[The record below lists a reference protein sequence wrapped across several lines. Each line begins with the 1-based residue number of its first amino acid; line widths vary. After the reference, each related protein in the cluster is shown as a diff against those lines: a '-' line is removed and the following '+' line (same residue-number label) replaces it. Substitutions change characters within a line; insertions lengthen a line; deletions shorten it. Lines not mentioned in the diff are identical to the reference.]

1 MAKKE
6 SKPPVKTPSVGDR
19 VRLRG
24 RSATG
29 VLRSVRENNK
39 WSDVEWDA
47 NTPGP
52 RIVHLF
58 ELEQL

>member
-6 SKPPVKTPSVGDR
+6 SKPPVKTPVVGDR

-24 RSATG
+24 RGATG
-29 VLRSVRENNK
+29 VLRAVRENNK
-39 WSDVEWDA
+39 WSDVEWDINA
-47 NTPGP
+47 PGP
-52 RIVHLF
+52 LIVHLF